1 MDRTPFVDR
10 LKVALAVILLLSFYS
25 LSGIPVE
32 VKGAFGTVI
41 TTKTITPSLAL
52 PGQSLTV
59 KINITISGLVPGGG
73 PVDSCLVID
82 RTGSMFGQK
91 FMDAKTAA
99 KTFIDEQNASDRS
112 MVIEFSEQAKVR
124 MNFTTTN
131 AAGKIALKQS
141 IDTIISPYGFTN
153 LYAAL
158 KMSVDEVIARGRP
171 EALRAILLLTDGRP
185 TIGITETAKFVE
197 QAQRAAGNGIAVYTI
212 GLGGSLVPDPVNTT
226 LLQDIAT
233 AGNGKYYFAPTSSQL
248 EEIYLTISAEIHKP
262 DPAVNVR
269 ITEDLPTSIV
279 TYNNDATETPT
290 TVFPNGTI
298 FWLVPQVTSDQAWVA
313 TFTVTALKR
322 VAVVQSISPTT
333 IIYDRAES
341 IDIRVDLPP
350 GMAVREVATIS
361 MASNATS
368 VSQGDTVHY
377 NATVAN
383 YGTIS
388 ESFAVGLFVNG
399 SRISTTSVSLANG
412 TTRLVD
418 FNWNTSSFNPSLYN
432 VSIVADPDRTIF
444 GDDPTNNTRTIMTT
458 VGPKYE
464 TSILP
469 LLMMVIIPLAI
480 IPLVAAALLGRR
492 RGYFSRMAAGTV
504 RRAPA
509 TAGTYS
515 MVCPRCY
522 RPLTYYP
529 NLQKWYCQP
538 CQRYV

>member
-1 MDRTPFVDR
+1 MDRVCLVSR
-10 LKVALAVILLLSFYS
+10 LKVALAVVLLLSFYS
-25 LSGIPVE
+25 LSGIPE
-32 VKGAFGTVI
+32 VKGVHGTVV

-91 FMDAKTAA
+91 FVDAKDAA
-99 KTFIDEQNASDRS
+99 KTFVDEQNASDRS
-112 MVIEFSEQAKVR
+112 MIIEFAEQARVR

-131 AAGKIALKQS
+131 DAGKIALKQS
-141 IDTIISPYGFTN
+141 IDSIISPYGFTN
-153 LYAAL
+153 LYAVL
-158 KMSVDEVIARGRP
+158 QMSVDEVIARQRP
-171 EALRAILLLTDGRP
+171 EALSAILLLTDGRP

-197 QAQRAAGNGIAVYTI
+197 QAQRAADNGIAVYTI
-212 GLGGSLVPDPVNTT
+212 GLGGPSVPDPVNET
-226 LLQDIAT
+226 LLRMIAT

-269 ITEDLPTSIV
+269 ITERLPTSIV
-279 TYNNDATETPT
+279 TYNNDATEAPT

-322 VAVVQSISPTT
+322 VAVVQSLSPTT

-388 ESFAVGLFVNG
+388 ESFAVGLFVNR
-399 SRISTTSVSLANG
+399 SRISTATVSLANG

-418 FNWNTSSFNPSLYN
+418 FNWNTSSFNTGLYN
-432 VSIVADPDRTIF
+432 VSIVADPDQTVF

-458 VGPKYE
+458 VGPRYE

-504 RRAPA
+504 TGAPVA
-509 TAGTYS
+509 TRTYP

-522 RPLTYYP
+522 RQLTYYP
-529 NLQKWYCQP
+529 NLKRWYCQP